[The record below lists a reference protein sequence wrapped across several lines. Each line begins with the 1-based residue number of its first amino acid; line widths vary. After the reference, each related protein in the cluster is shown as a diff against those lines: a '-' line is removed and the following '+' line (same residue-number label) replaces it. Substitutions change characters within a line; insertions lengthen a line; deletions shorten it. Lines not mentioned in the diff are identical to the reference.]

1 MKSSLIRWLLL
12 FLWAAIIFAMSS
24 APNIFVNLP
33 AFWYTRIIYRK
44 VSDSY
49 LELYEI
55 VGVLSHFGTYMVLS
69 ALFSWALMG
78 HGKEKKS
85 LLLVVFALSLLY
97 AFYDEIFQT
106 KIPGR
111 GFQISDLIF
120 NALGIV
126 TGLALYYQIHKQ
138 MVYREETVIIKTR
151 GQDIKRVI

>member
-12 FLWAAIIFAMSS
+12 FLWAAIIFILSS
-24 APNIFVNLP
+24 TPNIFVNLP

-69 ALFSWALMG
+69 ALLSWALIG
-78 HGKEKKS
+78 RRKERKS

-111 GFQISDLIF
+111 GFQILDLIF

-126 TGLALYYQIHKQ
+126 TGLALYCQMRKWFIGKKQ
-138 MVYREETVIIKTR
+138 
-151 GQDIKRVI
+151 